1 MEKTSNIKFKID
13 KSLFWDVE
21 IDNVDYN
28 KYARHIIN
36 RILMRGNINDWLEL
50 KKFYGKDRIKTEM
63 LKMRYL
69 DKRTLNFCSFYFN
82 IPKTK
87 FKCYNTPQSIQEL
100 WDF

>member
-1 MEKTSNIKFKID
+1 MDKSLQMEFKID

-36 RILMRGNINDWLEL
+36 RILLRGNINDWLEI
-50 KKFYGKDRIKTEM
+50 KKFYGTDKIKNEVVNM
-63 LKMRYL
+63 KYL

-82 IPKTK
+82 IPKNN
-87 FKCYNTPQSIQEL
+87 FKCYNTPQSIQKL
-100 WDF
+100 WNF

>member
-50 KKFYGKDRIKTEM
+50 KKFYGTERIKTEM

-69 DKRTLNFCSFYFN
+69 DK
-82 IPKTK
+82 
-87 FKCYNTPQSIQEL
+87 EL
-100 WDF
+100 